1 MYVSENFGIF
11 WRVVWISSLA
21 SLTIEKILI
30 QSLERVGV
38 MGVKNFYLYMGN
50 ISGENWNIPLLS
62 LYDCDIG
69 VVEIKISKGGMHLH
83 VFSTSADFWRM
94 NYDE

>member
-1 MYVSENFGIF
+1 
-11 WRVVWISSLA
+11 
-21 SLTIEKILI
+21 
-30 QSLERVGV
+30 

-69 VVEIKISKGGMHLH
+69 VVDIRILKSGMHLH
-83 VFSTSADFWRM
+83 VFSMSAHF
-94 NYDE
+94 